1 MAQKTKSSVSKYIKM
16 ISNKSILDFLIKGI
30 YIDVDLHDIIRSEID
45 KESKRLISQFNY
57 SIIECAVK
65 AINSAYEAAL
75 NGMTSAA
82 FENNR
87 FFLERVSLAKI
98 ISLMNIENNPYLM
111 ALEDKK
117 WHEIINEKFIIYGAS
132 QFTGR
137 LKHYYGKN
145 YNIYDACVYL
155 TGVPL
160 CNVHSKKFVKYSMNV
175 DEISD
180 ITGKRIDEKCS
191 RCNKKARRF
200 VIALPKAG
208 AVIALLGIYTNR
220 DTTRLGKFYADYSRV
235 LHPYGFYNYPRETV
249 FNLWA
254 VDTLRLFRVINNI
267 IR

>member
-1 MAQKTKSSVSKYIKM
+1 MAQRSKSSLSKYIKM
-16 ISNKSILDFLIKGI
+16 ISSKSILDFLINGI
-30 YIDVDLHDIIRSEID
+30 YIDIDIDKIIRSEID
-45 KESKRLISQFNY
+45 LESQRLRSKFNY
-57 SIIECAVK
+57 SIIECAIK
-65 AINSAYEAAL
+65 AINSAYYAAL

-87 FFLERVSLAKI
+87 FFLERVSLTKI
-98 ISLMNIENNPYLM
+98 ISMMNIERNPYLM

-117 WHEIINEKFIIYGAS
+117 WHEIINDKLIIYGAA

-137 LKHYYGKN
+137 LKHYYGKSYDL
-145 YNIYDACVYL
+145 YNACVYL

-160 CNVHSKKFVKYSMNV
+160 CSVHSKKFIKYSMTI

-180 ITGKRIDEKCS
+180 LTKKKIDEKCNK
-191 RCNKKARRF
+191 CNKKAKRF

-208 AVIALLGIYTNR
+208 AVIALLGIYTNK
-220 DTTRLGKFYADYSRV
+220 DTTKLGRFYADYSRV
-235 LHPYGFYNYPRETV
+235 LHPYGFYNYPKEMV

-254 VDTLRLFRVINNI
+254 LDTLRLFHVLNNI